1 LFGGHRVRDERE
13 RRMMTKEKTVKIERD

>member
-13 RRMMTKEKTVKIERD
+13 RQMMTKEKTVKIERG